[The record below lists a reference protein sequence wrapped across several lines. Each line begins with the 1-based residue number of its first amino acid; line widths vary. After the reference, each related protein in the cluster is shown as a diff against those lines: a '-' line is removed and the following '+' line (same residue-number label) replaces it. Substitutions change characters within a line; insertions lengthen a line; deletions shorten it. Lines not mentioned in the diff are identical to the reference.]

1 MATKLKMRALI
12 PEYDAITGKITVQ
25 LLSDYREAF
34 HMLHQRVKGAVWELT
49 AGKWYRRR
57 TTGWKSQNH
66 RINSHIQ
73 QISMETGQDFG
84 TTKMMAKINAI
95 DRGYPFISYRN
106 RIIPKSET
114 EINTQEASLLIEAI
128 NQMAAE
134 LGIILKEDN
143 ENV

>member
-1 MATKLKMRALI
+1 MANRLKMRALI
-12 PEYDAITGKITVQ
+12 PEYDATTGRAMVQ

-34 HMLHQRVKGAVWELT
+34 AILHQRVKGAVWELT

-57 TTGWKSQNH
+57 TTGWRSQNH

-73 QISMETGQDFG
+73 QISMETGQDFA
-84 TTKMMAKINAI
+84 TVKMMAKINAI
-95 DRGYPFISYRN
+95 DQGYPFISYRD

-134 LGIILKEDN
+134 LGIILKER
-143 ENV
+143 